1 MIKKERKLFLMSLSS
16 SERKDLIIKKM
27 KDRGIE
33 IGSGVKNKSYE
44 NDYVIDLI
52 EIANYFPEL
61 RDK

>member
-1 MIKKERKLFLMSLSS
+1 LIKKERKLFLMSLSS
-16 SERKDLIIKKM
+16 SERKDVIIKKM

>member
-1 MIKKERKLFLMSLSS
+1 LIKKERKLFLMSLSS

>member
-1 MIKKERKLFLMSLSS
+1 MSLSS